1 MASEKRHRVV
11 VYVNEELKLRAEKK
25 SDQLGLSLSG
35 LFNVAISDYLKQD
48 TVIEMAEMFKKL
60 YRLMKN
66 FSQWS
71 NRVKIM
77 IWKNSDKGRVSR
89 CLASSEGPR
98 QYQAVAR

>member
-48 TVIEMAEMFKKL
+48 TVIEMAEMFKALQVNEKFQSMVESGQDNDL
-60 YRLMKN
+60 E
-66 FSQWS
+66 
-71 NRVKIM
+71 
-77 IWKNSDKGRVSR
+77 NSDKGRVSR
-89 CLASSEGPR
+89 CLASSRGPR
-98 QYQAVAR
+98 QYQA